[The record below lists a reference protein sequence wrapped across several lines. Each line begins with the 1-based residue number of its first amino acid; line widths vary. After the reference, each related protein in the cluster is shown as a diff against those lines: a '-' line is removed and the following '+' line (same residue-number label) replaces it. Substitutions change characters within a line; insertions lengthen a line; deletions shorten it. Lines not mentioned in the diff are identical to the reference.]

1 MSQGRASTS
10 ECRGRPVLQRQ
21 SAVQPHNLPATIP
34 HPALLYFMPPWIS
47 QNAMYGSGVGQAA
60 FQSMYAGAGRRG
72 IAGAEEDFQRHQNS
86 SAASAHPLPGT
97 TPVFKIP
104 GSAVSIEDGRR
115 VHKRWSHMFSIH
127 REFFIIFGIFLKLL
141 WIFEPSRFSKIL
153 SNYKMS
159 SKNLKSLHIVR
170 ITMENIQLE
179 TVVKNNVYIRK
190 FEENSITMLKK
201 W

>member
-86 SAASAHPLPGT
+86 SAA
-97 TPVFKIP
+97 
-104 GSAVSIEDGRR
+104 SAVSIEDGRR